1 MKLVASSEDLDL
13 VAVQVTTVVR
23 LAGFVG
29 ITLFAEPDET
39 LTKLLLDD
47 DLVDVATRGES
58 FLEVGLGE
66 VLGEIRDGDLVAVLL
81 LHLAGRSQLGTDT
94 GGSERITLTVRRRAA
109 RRGIPAAIVSR
120 APFAVRVA
128 TRLGSPIIV
137 TLAFAFALAYFIFW
151 KQD

>member
-29 ITLFAEPDET
+29 IPLFAEPDET

-109 RRGIPAAIVSR
+109 RRGIPAAIVS
-120 APFAVRVA
+120 
-128 TRLGSPIIV
+128 
-137 TLAFAFALAYFIFW
+137 
-151 KQD
+151 